1 MLSRFVPAGFRGR
14 LFVTFLAIAILP
26 LIATGFA
33 FFRVLEAD
41 LERETLGKL
50 SFATHAKQSEITQYL
65 TFAAR
70 QAESL
75 SHSNTVRYS
84 IGDFY
89 GFSYAFRQ
97 IDPSRARASEI
108 LRNAFGVGADAER
121 PTSPDG
127 DALIRSA
134 LEYSN
139 AHSRFHEDYT
149 RLSSERR
156 SSTTSISSTWTA
168 TSSIRSRRIAISA
181 PTSGR

>member
-1 MLSRFVPAGFRGR
+1 MLRRFVPAGFRGR
-14 LFVTFLAIAILP
+14 LFITFLAISTFP
-26 LIATGFA
+26 LIATAFA
-33 FFRVLEAD
+33 FFVVLESD

-50 SFATHAKQSEITQYL
+50 SFATHAKRSEITQYL

-89 GFSYAFRQ
+89 GFNYAFRQ
-97 IDPSRARASEI
+97 IDPSPTLAAEV
-108 LRNAFGVGADAER
+108 LRSAFGVGVDASQ
-121 PTSPDG
+121 PISTDS

-139 AHSRFHEDYT
+139 VHSRFHEDYT
-149 RLSSERR
+149 TLSAPP
-156 SSTTSISSTWTA
+156 SSTISISSTWTA
-168 TSSIRSRRIAISA
+168 ALSTRSRRTPISA
-181 PTSGR
+181 PTYGR